1 MVLKFWLFILKYVY
15 VFVNIFLNVFRIGND
30 ILDDVWLM
38 DKIIELFVFIMNFI
52 FLLIEY
58 NNVLVVF
65 W

>member
-1 MVLKFWLFILKYVY
+1 MVLKFWLFILEYVY

-52 FLLIEY
+52 FLLIKY